1 MVKSRERQYVHS
13 FDGDPLEERDWDGKL
28 LLEWDGC
35 WGKLVCEYVKGN
47 YFTQEPVLGSLFI
60 IIAELSY
67 YIMRLL
73 VNQCVKVI
81 TQPLI
86 TTQCIRELL

>member
-1 MVKSRERQYVHS
+1 M
-13 FDGDPLEERDWDGKL
+13 L
-28 LLEWDGC
+28 
-35 WGKLVCEYVKGN
+35 GKLVCEYVKGN
-47 YFTQEPVLGSLFI
+47 YFTQGPVQGSLFI